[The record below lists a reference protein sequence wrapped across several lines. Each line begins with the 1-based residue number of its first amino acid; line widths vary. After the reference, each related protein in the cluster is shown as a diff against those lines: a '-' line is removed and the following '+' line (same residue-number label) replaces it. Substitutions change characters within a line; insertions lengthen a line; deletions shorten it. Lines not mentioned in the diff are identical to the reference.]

1 MPAYR
6 DAYNEYSQNPATA
19 QLTVGWQSYPNL
31 RPYYKIVP
39 GGVGTTINPDGVRG
53 GATFDPYG
61 PRIEATVPQIDRRD
75 PPAPRPPQIVQV
87 PYYVQSGPSWLTVM
101 VFAFAGYYL
110 GKNSKVK

>member
-53 GATFDPYG
+53 GAAIPH
-61 PRIEATVPQIDRRD
+61 IDRRD
-75 PPAPRPPQIVQV
+75 PPSPRPPQIVQV
-87 PYYVQSGPSWLTVM
+87 PYYVHTGPSWLTVM